1 MYISNLA
8 RISIPNTLGVYLRI
22 FSLSS
27 LSMLGGM
34 QTTLKP
40 LLYLILCSFLL
51 DLKVRVTSRFIILV
65 LNDPPKPMASS
76 FDSGRKEQSTP
87 IKVASFSEIAEKT
100 APVSIRKSI
109 ILPFL
114 YEGISKKT
122 EIVGRLPMFSPVNF
136 NFFHRCWNF

>member
-1 MYISNLA
+1 MFRLLKMSE
-8 RISIPNTLGVYLRI
+8 I
-22 FSLSS
+22 FRD
-27 LSMLGGM
+27 SMLIQLCLCLCIFQIWLEYPFLIRWCVSEEFFSFLAFDVGGM

-114 YEGISKKT
+114 YEGDFK
-122 EIVGRLPMFSPVNF
+122 EN
-136 NFFHRCWNF
+136 